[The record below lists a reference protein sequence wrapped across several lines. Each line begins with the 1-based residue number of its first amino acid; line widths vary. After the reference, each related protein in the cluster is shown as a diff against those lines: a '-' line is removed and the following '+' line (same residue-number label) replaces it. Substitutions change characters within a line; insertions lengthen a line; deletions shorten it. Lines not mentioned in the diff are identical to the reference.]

1 MKLLLPQFQE
11 ACGQTA
17 GQQTIKEQ
25 SLTVRKDYDQTRQV
39 QTTYQENL
47 QGISDAIHPFSLS
60 YNSPNDAEKV
70 EGVLETRA
78 KAIERLA
85 IYLTTIN

>member
-1 MKLLLPQFQE
+1 MDKQQVNKQLKNSPLLS
-11 ACGQTA
+11 GRT
-17 GQQTIKEQ
+17 TIKPG
-25 SLTVRKDYDQTRQV
+25 KV

-47 QGISDAIHPFSLS
+47 QGISDAIHPFSRS
-60 YNSPNDAEKV
+60 DISPDDAEKV